1 MAEHRFEIGNRYAQ
15 EWTLENALP
24 RFEDALKYAEDDDA
38 CLCLQDAI
46 AQTGIPSRSFYELA
60 KNHPVLQ
67 SIKQDIA
74 EQIIRR
80 VNRFS
85 LDRISPSPA
94 SPAIWRMK
102 QLGEKDQQ
110 YVEQVTKNDT
120 KIVVSSD
127 EAAEEIK
134 KLKER
139 FE

>member
-24 RFEDALKYAEDDDA
+24 RFEDALKYATENED
-38 CLCLQDAI
+38 CLCMQDAVI
-46 AQTGIPSRSFYELA
+46 QTGIPSVTFYYLVN
-60 KNHPVLQ
+60 NHPVLK

-74 EQIIRR
+74 EQIIAR
-80 VNRFS
+80 VNRGAIKDIFGS
-85 LDRISPSPA
+85 